1 MPSSSMNRRQF
12 LKRLGILGG
21 GIIVYFN
28 SFDRLAFARMQR
40 TGFLG
45 AQIEL
50 LRKSFANLAIAG
62 VIVDGGYL
70 YGVVLIIVGNAE

>member
-28 SFDRLAFARMQR
+28 SFDHLAWARMQR

-45 AQIEL
+45 AQVPTDFNAFL
-50 LRKSFANLAIAG
+50 KSG
-62 VIVDGGYL
+62 
-70 YGVVLIIVGNAE
+70 LITGSSFIPARSRWVRVP